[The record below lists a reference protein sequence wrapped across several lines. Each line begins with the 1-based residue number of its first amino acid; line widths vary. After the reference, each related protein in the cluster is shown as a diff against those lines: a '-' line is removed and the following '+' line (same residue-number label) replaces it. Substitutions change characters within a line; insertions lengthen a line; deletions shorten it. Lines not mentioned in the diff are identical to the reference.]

1 MDADGRALLALCPML
16 GDPIQTPMYG
26 VTSIHLAMERFK
38 IGSLAEL
45 AGRQHPPIPA
55 KFILPRI
62 PMHVWPS
69 RLIYGGAII
78 YLLHLPGIEACELL
92 YLRKR
97 KSNTGFKN
105 SLGSVIV
112 CIAAL
117 TLHSLQSEK

>member
-1 MDADGRALLALCPML
+1 MDDDCWALLALCPLL

-26 VTSIHLAMERFK
+26 VTSIHLASLAMERFNT
-38 IGSLAEL
+38 GSLAEL
-45 AGRQHPPIPA
+45 AGCQHPPIPA

-97 KSNTGFKN
+97 KSNTGFNN
-105 SLGSVIV
+105 SLGNVIV
-112 CIAAL
+112 CIAGVDFA
-117 TLHSLQSEK
+117 